1 MRESVGAYRLLEHT
15 GEDRLGE
22 LHRARDTARGRTV
35 IVRVIHPALRA
46 DPARRAALVAD
57 ASKMTAISHPAVAAL
72 FDVVDSGS
80 GADEGDDL
88 ALVHEH
94 VDGKTLAATLGGT
107 PLNPRLAAAIAIQIA
122 DGLAELHAAGW
133 SHGAVDAAH
142 VAINPR
148 GQAKLLD
155 AGLTHWLDPDRPA
168 SDDVAALGSLIE
180 SMTGRGLPKAQW
192 ADDLRAVIA
201 RTRADHPRRFE
212 SIPTLA
218 AELRSVSAMLEAR
231 ADAAPMPRAAAGR
244 PVAVWFLL
252 AVTLLALGAWFLT
265 R

>member
-1 MRESVGAYRLLEHT
+1 MRESVGAYRLLEPA

-35 IVRVIHPALRA
+35 IVRVIHPALRS

-57 ASKMTAISHPAVAAL
+57 ASKAAAVSHPAVAAL
-72 FDVVDSGS
+72 FDVIE
-80 GADEGDDL
+80 EGDDL
-88 ALVHEH
+88 AFAHEH
-94 VDGKTLAATLGGT
+94 VEGKTLAATLGGT
-107 PLNPRLAAAIAIQIA
+107 PLNPRLATAIAIQIA
-122 DGLAELHAAGW
+122 DGLAELHAAGL
-133 SHGAVDAAH
+133 SHGAVEAAH

-155 AGLTHWLDPDRPA
+155 AGLTRWLDPDRPP
-168 SDDVAALGSLIE
+168 SDDVAALGALIE

-192 ADDLRAVIA
+192 ADDLRGVIA

-231 ADAAPMPRAAAGR
+231 ADAAPMPRAASGR
-244 PVAVWFLL
+244 PVAVWLL
-252 AVTLLALGAWFLT
+252 AAVVLLALGAWFLT